1 MTSNGI
7 TQVILYI
14 IVLLACAYPLGIYMY
29 KVYERKKTFLDFLCR
44 PVERVIYKVA
54 RIKEDKEMNWKQ
66 YAVSLLLFNLV
77 GLVFLYVLLQLQ
89 GHLPGNPQ
97 GFKGLSPSL
106 AFNTSASFVTNTN
119 WQAYAGENTMS
130 YLSQMLG
137 LTVQNFLAPATG
149 LALIIALIRGFVR
162 KKTDKIGNFWVDL
175 TRSILWVLIPLSI
188 VVAVI
193 LMWQGSIQNLGAYKD
208 VTTIEGT
215 QQTLAMGPVA
225 SQESIKDLGT
235 NGGGFFNANS
245 AHPFE
250 NPTPLANGV
259 EMISIL
265 LIGAALCVTFGKMVG
280 SRKQGATILVAM
292 LLLFAIGLGV
302 GLWAEASHGNPRI
315 AELGVSSPNTME
327 GKEVRLG
334 VTNTVLFANITTDS
348 GCGSVNAMHDSL
360 TPLAG
365 MVVLS
370 NMMVGEV
377 IFGGTGTGLGGMLV
391 FALLAVFIVGLMVGR
406 TPEYLGKKVESWEM
420 KMAILVILI
429 PSACILIGAAIAS
442 VLHAGT
448 SSVLNPGPHGFSE
461 ILYAFSSSAGNNGS
475 AFAGLS
481 ANTGFYN
488 VSLGIVMLIARAGT
502 IVPLLAIA
510 GSMAR
515 KQPAPLTS
523 GTYRTDT
530 LSFPVVLTAV
540 VLIVGALT
548 FFAALALGPIVE
560 HLQM

>member
-1 MTSNGI
+1 VASDAV
-7 TQVILYI
+7 TQSIIYILAL
-14 IVLLACAYPLGIYMY
+14 VALAIPLGLYMARVF
-29 KVYERKKTFLDFLCR
+29 KGEKTFLDRLLR
-44 PVERVIYKVA
+44 PVERGIYRVA
-54 RIKEDKEMNWKQ
+54 HVKEDREMNWKQ
-66 YAVSLLLFNLV
+66 YAVALLLFNLV
-77 GLVFLYVLLQLQ
+77 GLIFLFVLLRLQ

-97 GFKGLSPSL
+97 GFKSVTPALS
-106 AFNTSASFVTNTN
+106 FNTSVSFVTNTN
-119 WQAYAGENTMS
+119 WQAYAGESTMS

-149 LALIIALIRGFVR
+149 LCVIVAFIRGFMR

-188 VVAVI
+188 VLAVI
-193 LMWQGSIQNLGAYKD
+193 LMWQGSIQNLSAYKK
-208 VTTIEGT
+208 VTTVEGT
-215 QQTLAMGPVA
+215 QQTIAMGPVA
-225 SQESIKDLGT
+225 SQESIKELGT

-250 NPTPLANGV
+250 NPTPLANEV
-259 EMISIL
+259 EMLGLL

-280 SRKQGATILVAM
+280 SWKQGATILVAM

-302 GLWAEASHGNPRI
+302 GLWAEAGQQNPRI
-315 AELGVSSPNTME
+315 AKLGVSSPNTLE

-334 VTNTVLFANITTDS
+334 VPSTMIFATSTTAS
-348 GCGSVNAMHDSL
+348 GDGAVNGMHDSL
-360 TPLAG
+360 TPIGG
-365 MVVLS
+365 MVPLV
-370 NMMVGEV
+370 NMMLGEV
-377 IFGGTGTGLGGMLV
+377 IFGGTGTGLGAMLIFV
-391 FALLAVFIVGLMVGR
+391 LLTVFIVGLMVGR

-429 PSACILIGAAIAS
+429 PSACILIGAAIAAATR
-442 VLHAGT
+442 VGT
-448 SSVLNPGPHGFSE
+448 SSVSNPGPHGLSQ
-461 ILYAFSSSAGNNGS
+461 ILYANASAAGNNGS

-481 ANTGFYN
+481 ANTAFYN
-488 VSLGIVMLIARAGT
+488 ISLGFVMLIARFGS

-510 GSMAR
+510 GSIAP

-523 GTYRTDT
+523 GTFRTDT
-530 LSFPVVLTAV
+530 PSFPAVLAAV

-560 HLQM
+560 HLLM